1 MEKEYLSDKVTQ
13 VLDDYG
19 FLYGDVVE
27 YGDHVN
33 IVGVDEEEWE
43 EVQQAIESE
52 LGLEVLVPDEDHAE
66 LDNELIVLQESLKED
81 LEPSIKD
88 KLDALYNEDD
98 VYFDIAKDADDDDF
112 LIVDDWED
120 VQAIQQALKPDF
132 EPKDKYDTS
141 VLDEIFDNGYQWGFR
156 DEYTVCDCCGKVIR
170 TEPDSYSW
178 LPDFFVN
185 DEEGTICCGDC
196 VRENPK
202 EYLAT
207 LYNNADK
214 ANTILSAD
222 ELEAQGFEKIDGDFE
237 SGWYDKHD
245 SPDEILDKALEEH
258 PSGVFIFNISGQGQF
273 ATQFELW
280 GADLDLDE
288 SLNESM
294 KSEVT
299 KWWKDVEDEN
309 IAMQWGYKI
318 DNGDY
323 DDVEAMHA
331 AMFDMLDELKER
343 GAFELFN
350 RGKKIYNKY
359 AKYSKYNSA
368 KILTTKEESLNES
381 KEELKNAL
389 EMQIAWCK
397 SVLNNP
403 NGRQAMDA
411 KANYGKS
418 YIKQV
423 KADLA
428 NFEKRLNELDES
440 LEEDDKVEEDF
451 TDYGKKIMLD
461 AEKAELKDRLD
472 PFTGSFE
479 FKTKQELEDN
489 KSKIKDWIK
498 SHGEYFVVKT
508 KNDEYYLTSWNDAED
523 EVINLT
529 EDLVELEND
538 TEIES
543 FDTYEEAHK
552 YLQDFAKK
560 NHIKYFD
567 IVEDAYEIPNGLL
580 FIEYDE
586 FGNEKSHYP
595 LVQYKEKIKK
605 EVKEDLDAFDDDFEL
620 SCKDIATSL
629 SNGWWHGQTQSG
641 RNWGLS
647 VNGKNGNQFS
657 PRFADVISA
666 EVAYPVGDGVTDF
679 YGLDL
684 FLTRDMLDYVN
695 FEDEKDLETLKNDL
709 LTVDASEEDIDRFL
723 KDEDDEIEVF
733 IDFEIDADDV
743 ELEEDLNYNEVFK
756 NAYKKLDDLHIYFN
770 VDKNKFE
777 FNTRE
782 DALTA
787 WNELSKM
794 FGDKNVELSDFE
806 VAVKLE
812 KDLKEDKNEMSF
824 EQFLKDAD
832 ILIVDDAKSFD
843 INKWEEE
850 NQKEIDEE
858 LELDDSQEELKQDA
872 KKFIKY
878 RLDENSVKEIIKKLS
893 ESDFSIV
900 DDRTSWKTKQFLKK
914 KNLTFDDLKEV
925 LRNLQVEDY
934 KTNSKPT
941 TENEG
946 YNEAIIFVKNTKVK
960 DLGPFSLYI
969 KLDYDS
975 IEESPVVVISL
986 HQASNNKQK
995 VNSSLKEEVNDS
1007 YKIHVY
1013 DIDWSNFSDED
1024 VEYELGIE
1032 DTDKDYKEKIAK
1044 WKEEHLPL
1052 ELSIEIKNSED
1063 ISTKNDLELAAEN
1076 EIYNKLGWYPKDYK
1090 IEVLEKPEIKI
1101 PDGFELFDGY
1111 ATEVGQVGRELITKS
1126 GEHFFVTDESEDDYG
1141 FWTSRDKRDIKKGLG
1156 RYLSAHRVK
1165 FVSIELLED
1174 FKSDMKFL
1182 ADDEVE
1188 AIDGYQEII
1197 DKVEDKHVAKQLRH
1211 IQDEEEAHLKYLNKV
1226 QDDKSANYE
1235 HE

>member
-1 MEKEYLSDKVTQ
+1 MSYRKESNELLKTLDEDKEYLSDKVTQ

-19 FLYGDVVE
+19 ILYGDIVE
-27 YGDHVN
+27 NGDGTVN
-33 IVGVDEEEWE
+33 IVGVDEEEWY
-43 EVQQAIESE
+43 EVQQAIKSE
-52 LGLEVLVPDEDHAE
+52 LGLEVLVPDEGHAE
-66 LDNELIVLQESLKED
+66 LDDELIVLQESLKED
-81 LEPSIKD
+81 LESSIKD
-88 KLDALYNEDD
+88 KLETLYNEGD
-98 VYFDIAKDADDDDF
+98 VYFDIAHDEDGDEF
-112 LIVDDWED
+112 LIVDGWED
-120 VQAIQQALKPDF
+120 VQVIQQALKPDF
-132 EPKDKYDTS
+132 EPKDRYDTS

-156 DEYTVCDCCGKVIR
+156 DEYAICDCCGKVIR
-170 TEPDSYSW
+170 TVPNSYSW

-185 DEEGTICCGDC
+185 DKEGTICCGNC

-202 EYLAT
+202 AYLET

-214 ANTILSAD
+214 ANTILSED
-222 ELEAQGFEKIDGDFE
+222 ELKAQGFEKIDGDFE
-237 SGWYDKHD
+237 SGWNDKHD

-258 PSGVFIFNISGQGQF
+258 PEGVFIFNISGQGQF

-288 SLNESM
+288 SLKEDVQMYVYQFPADMTEEDIKTLSNYNLELLGKVNERGFQPDDYLVRGLLKDLKKYCKEYLGYEMHPDYLYKEEEIDLDDILDESLNESM

-309 IAMQWGYKI
+309 LAMQWGYKI

-331 AMFDMLDELKER
+331 AMFDMLNELKEKD
-343 GAFELFN
+343 AFELFN

-359 AKYSKYNSA
+359 AKYSKYNPDSV
-368 KILTTKEESLNES
+368 LTT
-381 KEELKNAL
+381 
-389 EMQIAWCK
+389 
-397 SVLNNP
+397 
-403 NGRQAMDA
+403 
-411 KANYGKS
+411 Y
-418 YIKQV
+418 
-423 KADLA
+423 
-428 NFEKRLNELDES
+428 DES
-440 LEEDDKVEEDF
+440 LKEDDWEKTF
-451 TDYGKKIMLD
+451 KKIERKYVGKR
-461 AEKAELKDRLD
+461 AI
-472 PFTGSFE
+472 FTYLE
-479 FKTKQELEDN
+479 DYTDIEELE
-489 KSKIKDWIK
+489 
-498 SHGEYFVVKT
+498 EYEGQPCDIIGADILDGYADGGFDSCYWSIEFDDGT
-508 KNDEYYLTSWNDAED
+508 
-523 EVINLT
+523 
-529 EDLVELEND
+529 VEGGIPGVALEIS
-538 TEIES
+538 EIES
-543 FDTYEEAHK
+543 I
-552 YLQDFAKK
+552 
-560 NHIKYFD
+560 N
-567 IVEDAYEIPNGLL
+567 
-580 FIEYDE
+580 
-586 FGNEKSHYP
+586 KS
-595 LVQYKEKIKK
+595 L
-605 EVKEDLDAFDDDFEL
+605 KEDLDAFDDDFEL
-620 SCKDIATSL
+620 SCKDIATAL

-647 VNGKNGNQFS
+647 VNGKNENQFS

-666 EVAYPVGDGVTDF
+666 EVAYPVGDGVIKF

-684 FLTRDMLDYVN
+684 FLTRDMLDYVDFDN
-695 FEDEKDLETLKNDL
+695 EKDLETLKNDL
-709 LTVDASEEDIDRFL
+709 LIVNASEEDIDRFL
-723 KDEDDEIEVF
+723 KGEDDEIEVF

-743 ELEEDLNYNEVFK
+743 ELEEDL
-756 NAYKKLDDLHIYFN
+756 
-770 VDKNKFE
+770 
-777 FNTRE
+777 
-782 DALTA
+782 
-787 WNELSKM
+787 
-794 FGDKNVELSDFE
+794 
-806 VAVKLE
+806 
-812 KDLKEDKNEMSF
+812 KEDNNEMSF

-858 LELDDSQEELKQDA
+858 LELDDSQNELKQDA

-900 DDRTSWKTKQFLKK
+900 DGRTSWKTKQFLKK

-925 LRNLQVEDY
+925 LRNLQVENY

-995 VNSSLKEEVNDS
+995 VNSSLKEEVNNS

-1013 DIDWSNFSDED
+1013 DVDWGNFSDED
-1024 VEYELGIE
+1024 AEYELGIE
-1032 DTDKDYKEKIAK
+1032 NTDKDYKEKIAK

-1063 ISTKNDLELAAEN
+1063 ISTKNDLELAAED

-1126 GEHFFVTDESEDDYG
+1126 GEHFYVTDDAEDDYG
-1141 FWTSRDKRDIKKGLG
+1141 FWASVNKSDIKKGLG
-1156 RYLSAHRVK
+1156 RYLPAHRVK

-1197 DKVEDKHVAKQLRH
+1197 DKVKDNHVAKQLKH